1 MTYSVSETVSTF
13 HNTATSKVT
22 VGSVAEWSARQTHN
36 PAVPGSSRSRSG
48 ELLDLLLVVP
58 SSNPWPHQ
66 LVNSQ
71 LIASYQLRFLI
82 PLCYVVFELLV
93 SKYLTGVP
101 VNQLLDIKA
110 KCTFH
115 YKQAFKRFKSL
126 CHMGVQTSIPYSH
139 SLIIGFLPLTLF

>member
-22 VGSVAEWSARQTHN
+22 GGSVAEWSACQTHN
-36 PAVPGSSRSRSG
+36 PAVPGSSRSRPG

-82 PLCYVVFELLV
+82 PLCYVVFELFV
-93 SKYLTGVP
+93 SKHLTGVP
-101 VNQLLDIKA
+101 VNQLLDKLSALSTIN
-110 KCTFH
+110 
-115 YKQAFKRFKSL
+115 Q
-126 CHMGVQTSIPYSH
+126 
-139 SLIIGFLPLTLF
+139 PLNLLNLYVTWVSKPLFPTPTP